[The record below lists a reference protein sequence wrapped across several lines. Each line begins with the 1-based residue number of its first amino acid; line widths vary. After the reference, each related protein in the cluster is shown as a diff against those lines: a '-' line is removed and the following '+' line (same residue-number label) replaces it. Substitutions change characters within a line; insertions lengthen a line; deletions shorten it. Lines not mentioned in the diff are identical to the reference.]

1 MSNDQ
6 INKIAKQFVSSLQE
20 QNIPIQE
27 VYLFGSYAK
36 GTTHKWSDIDIGVV
50 SPSFGNDPIEER
62 VILMRIGDKININI
76 EPHPFSPEDFADE
89 WNPLAREIKRTG
101 IKIL

>member
-1 MSNDQ
+1 MSKDQ
-6 INKIAKQFVSSLQE
+6 ILEIVHQYVQSLRAE
-20 QNIPIQE
+20 NIPITS

-36 GTTHKWSDIDIGVV
+36 GEQNKSSDIDIGVV
-50 SPSFGNDPIEER
+50 SKSFGNDRIKKR
-62 VILMRIGDKININI
+62 VMLMKIGDKINMDI

-89 WNPLAREIKRTG
+89 WNLLAREIKRTG